1 MRSLKTVTLRVRSI
15 FLLFLS
21 FINANFSMSNVVFTA
36 DKEQMERIKTELEK
50 TGYLKESTAQ
60 SHEAFR
66 YVLKNGSERAV
77 VIGIG

>member
-1 MRSLKTVTLRVRSI
+1 
-15 FLLFLS
+15 
-21 FINANFSMSNVVFTA
+21 MSNVVFTA